1 MATASLVG
9 NTGATSKEQNFAAVI
24 GEDFVLTYTITDL
37 AAAAVD
43 LDNFTVSWN
52 MFLNPLSAV
61 SATLTIV
68 GAVAGGGANTLTVT
82 AADTLTD
89 SIEPR
94 VYSHEL
100 KITSA
105 GGTETETI
113 VALGSA
119 DCGATQT

>member
-9 NTGATSKEQNFAAVI
+9 NIGATAKEQNFAAVK
-24 GEDFVLTYTITDL
+24 GEDYVLTYTITDL
-37 AAAAVD
+37 AGEAVN
-43 LDNFTVSWN
+43 LDDYTVSWK
-52 MFLNPLSAV
+52 MFLHPLSAV
-61 SATLTIV
+61 SAALTIV

-82 AADTLTD
+82 VTDAQTD

-105 GGTETETI
+105 GGTETV

-119 DCGATQT
+119 DLSAAQT